1 MDQEMDIEDKLQRF
15 ATAIAPLYKRMA
27 PEAYANQVAFEEEA
41 IDCRLGLSAGR
52 PFAGITACVDFC
64 AHSHRD
70 VHDLTNGCTVVR
82 YPITIHRFDSI
93 RFFLDGGREAGRQ
106 GGKEGRR
113 EETVALDL
121 ISLTF
126 GQQVTTLTRHRGF
139 HKPLDDEQ
147 LHVLPHYVLAADD
160 ELGSVTNQLDKIRRG
175 TVEVL
180 DKYVGN
186 NPPPRPPPP
195 LSPPPSFPSP
205 SFPPPAFP
213 PPAPS
218 LHMEMTSRFKDC

>member
-1 MDQEMDIEDKLQRF
+1 M
-15 ATAIAPLYKRMA
+15 
-27 PEAYANQVAFEEEA
+27 
-41 IDCRLGLSAGR
+41 
-52 PFAGITACVDFC
+52 
-64 AHSHRD
+64 
-70 VHDLTNGCTVVR
+70 
-82 YPITIHRFDSI
+82 
-93 RFFLDGGREAGRQ
+93 
-106 GGKEGRR
+106 
-113 EETVALDL
+113 ALDL

-195 LSPPPSFPSP
+195 LFPPPSFPSP